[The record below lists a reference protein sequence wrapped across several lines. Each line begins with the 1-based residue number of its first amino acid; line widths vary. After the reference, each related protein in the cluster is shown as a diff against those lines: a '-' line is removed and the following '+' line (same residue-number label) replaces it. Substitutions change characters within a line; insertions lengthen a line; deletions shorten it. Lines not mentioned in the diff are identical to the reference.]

1 MLDEND
7 DNEVPVQVTLC
18 KLTFKV
24 LFQNLHDNFKTPQ
37 YKQ

>member
-7 DNEVPVQVTLC
+7 DNEVQVTLC

-24 LFQNLHDNFKTPQ
+24 LLQNLDDNFKTPQ